1 MSSDLVVETFALR
14 RQPFTLD
21 IDVEGFYPSQSFQ
34 QGLLRLEQVARTRGS
49 ALVVGESGMGKTA
62 LFRALMRRLM
72 PSAHQILEQL
82 VQASGA
88 QPFKAVVE
96 GLLSQIGE
104 PLPFNNSAR
113 ALARLKRA
121 LQEIAE
127 KQRTPVVLL
136 DDVQHLGN
144 SCWLSLKS
152 LLNYEM
158 DSKLLLLLICLGSP
172 RTLRLLGM
180 SPLEEIRDRFSFC
193 FYLKGLQEKEV
204 GPYME
209 HRLRWAGATRPLFP
223 DDIVTEIAR
232 QSQGT
237 PRRVNRLAQACLLA
251 AASQNKQLVDRPC
264 LEAAL
269 SELQF
274 QPPREEE

>member
-1 MSSDLVVETFALR
+1 MEVFMSSDLVVETFALR

-113 ALARLKRA
+113 
-121 LQEIAE
+121 
-127 KQRTPVVLL
+127 
-136 DDVQHLGN
+136 
-144 SCWLSLKS
+144 S
-152 LLNYEM
+152 
-158 DSKLLLLLICLGSP
+158 
-172 RTLRLLGM
+172 
-180 SPLEEIRDRFSFC
+180 EE
-193 FYLKGLQEKEV
+193 
-204 GPYME
+204 
-209 HRLRWAGATRPLFP
+209 
-223 DDIVTEIAR
+223 
-232 QSQGT
+232 
-237 PRRVNRLAQACLLA
+237 RRVG
-251 AASQNKQLVDRPC
+251 K
-264 LEAAL
+264 
-269 SELQF
+269 
-274 QPPREEE
+274 

>member
-1 MSSDLVVETFALR
+1 MSDLVMEAFGLR
-14 RQPFTLD
+14 RQAFSLD

-34 QGLLRLEQVARTRGS
+34 QGLLRLEQIARTRGS
-49 ALVVGESGMGKTA
+49 ALVVGESGVGKTA

-82 VQASGA
+82 VQASGP
-88 QPFKAVVE
+88 QPFRAVVE
-96 GLLSQIGE
+96 GLLSQLGE

-121 LQEIAE
+121 FQEVAE

-136 DDVQHLGN
+136 DDVQHFSNG
-144 SCWLSLKS
+144 CWLSLKS

-158 DSKLLLLLICLGSP
+158 DSKLLLLLVCLGSP

-193 FYLKGLQEKEV
+193 YYLKGLQEKEV
-204 GPYME
+204 GPYLE
-209 HRLRWAGATRPLFP
+209 HRLKWAGATRPLFP
-223 DDIVTEIAR
+223 EEIVNEIAR

-274 QPPREEE
+274 QPPREED